1 MHRTDQDKQIL
12 GLMFVGNEDDILEQS
27 IRHNIRYL
35 DHLTVMID
43 MNSVDGSREILTK
56 LIAEGLPI
64 DIISRPPVL
73 VTDFRN
79 DFVNKN
85 TAWAYVFIDDDE
97 FICGV
102 EPEIL
107 RKKIFDIATCKYIVM
122 PWKTFIVNPDDYDCS
137 DIPRS
142 FKYARKFEEP
152 QYYKAIYIRCNLE
165 VPHTIA
171 PGAHLVDGVEG
182 VIINELKLAHYPV
195 RSIKQLMLKY
205 FSANMYF
212 GIIFKN
218 QTAPNYAYHQ
228 KQGFQKLVNGEF
240 QNIES
245 LYLESMSFCSERN
258 CFSTQD
264 FEELIFDFNYKKSI
278 NTKNE
283 SVPQLFAKMIDVL
296 SPHLAKS

>member
-1 MHRTDQDKQIL
+1 
-12 GLMFVGNEDDILEQS
+12 MFVGNEDDILEQS

-35 DHLTVMID
+35 DHLTVLID
-43 MNSVDGSREILTK
+43 MNSVDGSREILKK

-64 DIISRPPVL
+64 EIISRPPAL
-73 VTDFRN
+73 IDFRN
-79 DFVNKN
+79 EFVNKN

-102 EPEIL
+102 EPDIL
-107 RKKIFDIATCKYIVM
+107 RKIIFDSTTSKYIGM
-122 PWKTFIVNPDDYDCS
+122 PWKTFVINPDDYDCS

-165 VPHTIA
+165 APHKIG
-171 PGAHLVDGVEG
+171 PGAHLVDGVER
-182 VIINELKLAHYPV
+182 VILNDLKLAHYPV

-205 FSANMYF
+205 FSSNLYF
-212 GIIFKN
+212 GIVFKN
-218 QTAPNYAYHQ
+218 KTPHNYAYHQ

-240 QNIES
+240 KDIES

-258 CFSTQD
+258 SFTKHD
-264 FEELIFDFNYKKSI
+264 FEELIFDFNYQKLIHTKSE
-278 NTKNE
+278 T
-283 SVPQLFAKMIDVL
+283 VPHLFAKMIDVF
-296 SPHLAKS
+296 SPLLVNS